1 MTDFEEF
8 SALARSWAQFIP
20 EKRKAR
26 YAGAKTP
33 KLDEDKRAAIEETV
47 LWLQKQS

>member
-1 MTDFEEF
+1 M
-8 SALARSWAQFIP
+8 IP
-20 EKRKAR
+20 KKRKAR

-47 LWLQKQS
+47 LWLQSNRKEQRP